1 MALRV
6 LLADDE
12 KEFVETLAERLD
24 LRGIEVRVALDGK
37 AALTTLDEMAAA
49 EALPDVMVVD
59 LLMPG
64 MTGDAVLQQVRQ
76 KYPGLPVIVPRE
88 KEAACLGAAIV
99 AAVSDR
105 QYADDAQAAAHCVAM
120 VTRYEPHPSAFLE
133 TKYRRFALLYQAGI
147 QAARL

>member
-1 MALRV
+1 M
-6 LLADDE
+6 
-12 KEFVETLAERLD
+12 KIT
-24 LRGIEVRVALDGK
+24 
-37 AALTTLDEMAAA
+37 
-49 EALPDVMVVD
+49 
-59 LLMPG
+59 
-64 MTGDAVLQQVRQ
+64 
-76 KYPGLPVIVPRE
+76 GLPVVVPRE

-105 QYADDAQAAAHCVAM
+105 QYADYAQAAAHCVAM